1 MSKSIAPIAIAV
13 AALLAAG
20 CGGDDDEST
29 ALTKQQYI
37 AKAGASCE
45 KSGKQAG
52 EAFNRII
59 GDRQPTP
66 ALAQQ
71 FLAEGVV
78 PPFRGGLEYRE
89 SLPAPEGDEDQIE
102 AIDAAGRQALAEF
115 EEIATNRAR
124 SASLMRGQT
133 PDPATK
139 VDALNRRYGVQ
150 KCGGAE

>member
-20 CGGDDDEST
+20 CGDDEESD

-45 KSGKQAG
+45 RSGKQAG
-52 EAFNRII
+52 EAFERII

-66 ALAQQ
+66 ALAQE
-71 FLAEGVV
+71 FVAEGVV
-78 PPFRGGLEYRE
+78 PPFRSGLEERE
-89 SLPAPEGDEDQIE
+89 ALAAPEGDEDQIE
-102 AIDAAGRQALAEF
+102 AINAAGRDALAEF
-115 EEIATNRAR
+115 EEIATDRAR
-124 SASLMRGQT
+124 SASLMRGQL

-139 VDALNRRYGVQ
+139 VDTLNRRYGVQ

>member
-1 MSKSIAPIAIAV
+1 MPKSIALIALAA
-13 AALLAAG
+13 AALIAAG
-20 CGGDDDEST
+20 CGDDDESD

-52 EAFNRII
+52 EAFERII

-66 ALAQQ
+66 ELAQR
-71 FLAEGVV
+71 FVAEGVV
-78 PPFRGGLEYRE
+78 PPFRSGLEERE
-89 SLPAPEGDEDQIE
+89 ALAAPEGDEDQIE
-102 AIDAAGRQALAEF
+102 AINAAGREALAGF
-115 EEIATNRAR
+115 EEIAGDQAS
-124 SASLMRGQT
+124 SASLMRGQI

-150 KCGGAE
+150 KCGGDQ